1 MKLFRYIIAFAC
13 SAAVISCT
21 GNVDDS
27 SLPVLEV
34 SDSEIDLAGE
44 TEAVFTVT
52 YNGVDVTADSQIISS
67 AEGLTG
73 SVFAPV
79 AEGSAT
85 FYAEYNGMQSNQVTV
100 NVINSNVKVE
110 SKYDRHVS
118 VFEFTGAW
126 CVNCPEG
133 YDKMMG
139 TLSKPSLAKYK
150 ENIHIC
156 AFHSNLEGHD
166 ELAIPQTQDVFGL
179 FKSLAYPSFATDL
192 RDSGV
197 LTSDGIG
204 LFQPSLMASFNE
216 YTPHCGVAVSSVV
229 DGGNADVT
237 VTVDSEKTDEYR
249 VVVLVVEDGIMAPQK
264 SPNFPEGQKDYIHR
278 HVVRKV
284 VSSYSGTFTGE
295 KITSD
300 GQIPAGEQASKTW
313 TVEIDSNWS
322 LEKTE
327 IYALAID
334 RNGYVNNMNLCSIN
348 GGDSGFD
355 FK

>member
-1 MKLFRYIIAFAC
+1 MKLFRYITVIASLAAIFSC
-13 SAAVISCT
+13 SGT
-21 GNVDDS
+21 VDDS

-34 SDSEIDLAGE
+34 SDAEIDIANE

-52 YNGVDVTADSQIISS
+52 YNGVDVTADSQIVST
-67 AEGLTG
+67 ADGLAGNVYTPAVEGTA
-73 SVFAPV
+73 VFHAV
-79 AEGSAT
+79 YKGL
-85 FYAEYNGMQSNQVTV
+85 NSNQVTV
-100 NVINSNVKVE
+100 HVVNSDVKVE

-118 VFEFTGAW
+118 VIEFTGAW

-139 TLSKPSLAKYK
+139 TLSKPSLAKFK

-179 FKSLAYPSFATDL
+179 FESLAYPSFATDL

-197 LTSDGIG
+197 LTAEGIG

-229 DGGNADVT
+229 DGNNASVT
-237 VTVDSEKTDEYR
+237 VDVDSEKTDEYR
-249 VVVLVVEDGIMAPQK
+249 VLVLIVEDGIKASQK
-264 SPNFPEGQKDYIHR
+264 SPNFPDGQDDYIHR

-284 VSSYSGTFTGE
+284 VTSYSGTFTGE
-295 KITSD
+295 RITSD
-300 GQIPAGEQASKTW
+300 GYIPAGETASKTW
-313 TVEIDSNWS
+313 IVGVDSGWN
-322 LEKTE
+322 LDKTE
-327 IYALAID
+327 IYALALD
-334 RNGYVNNMNLCSIN
+334 RNGYVNNMNLCPID

>member
-1 MKLFRYIIAFAC
+1 MRIFRYIMALAGVAVMFSC
-13 SAAVISCT
+13 S

-27 SLPVLEV
+27 SLPVLQV
-34 SDSEIDLAGE
+34 SDTEIDLASE
-44 TEAVFTVT
+44 TQAVFTVT
-52 YNGVDVTADSQIISS
+52 YNGVDVTTDSQIIST
-67 AEGLTG
+67 AEGLAG
-73 SVFAPV
+73 NVFTPA

-85 FYAEYNGMQSNQVTV
+85 FYAEYNGLQSNQVTV

-216 YTPHCGVAVSSVV
+216 YTPHCGVAVSSVIE
-229 DGGNADVT
+229 GANANVT
-237 VTVDSEKTDEYR
+237 VKVDSEKTDEYR
-249 VVVLVVEDGIMAPQK
+249 VLVLVVEDGIVASQK
-264 SPNFPEGQKDYIHR
+264 SPNFPDGQKDYIHR

-295 KITSD
+295 KITAD
-300 GQIPAGEQASKTW
+300 GQIAAGEQASKTW
-313 TVEIDSNWS
+313 TVAVDGAWD

-334 RNGYVNNMNLCSIN
+334 RNGYVNNMNLCHIG

-355 FK
+355 LK